1 MFSLSHQSEKQKIYT
16 TTIIGSIANFLLVLL
31 KFVAG
36 FIGNS
41 AAMIADAVHS
51 LSDFVTDVIVIVFVR
66 FAHKPK
72 DELYAYGYGKYET
85 LATAIIGVLLFIVGS
100 GILWDGGWKIYHYF
114 ADDTLPEPHIIAFYM
129 ALVSI
134 AVKELLYRYTAAV
147 GRAVKSQVVVA
158 NAWHHRSDAMS
169 SIGTAVGIGG
179 AIFFGDGFEILDPV
193 AAIVVSFFIMKVA
206 STIDSVTSLA
216 PVSKTKCNG
225 NPLIW
230 HFTLHTPDSLTNGIS
245 VTILFVTF
253 PSLRTPMVCCPD
265 LFFSDLYLLSSALN
279 PSVFLMKSISSSRSM
294 CANRLYPSS
303 NAFSRHF
310 KAFSLSCILE

>member
-114 ADDTLPEPHIIAFYM
+114 ADGTLPEPHIIAFYM

-179 AIFFGDGFEILDPV
+179 AIFFGDGFEILDPI

-206 STIDSVTSLA
+206 IQ
-216 PVSKTKCNG
+216 
-225 NPLIW
+225 LI
-230 HFTLHTPDSLTNGIS
+230 I
-245 VTILFVTF
+245 
-253 PSLRTPMVCCPD
+253 PSLGELLEKSLPEEVQEQIRQIILSYPGVSEPHHLRTRRIGNTYAIDVHLRMDGDMPLRIAHDHV
-265 LFFSDLYLLSSALN
+265 SAIERKIRAAFGMQTHISIHLE
-279 PSVFLMKSISSSRSM
+279 PVKKPKS
-294 CANRLYPSS
+294 N
-303 NAFSRHF
+303 
-310 KAFSLSCILE
+310 

>member
-100 GILWDGGWKIYHYF
+100 GILWNGGWKIYHYF
-114 ADDTLPEPHIIAFYM
+114 ADGTLPEPHIIAFYM

-206 STIDSVTSLA
+206 IQ
-216 PVSKTKCNG
+216 
-225 NPLIW
+225 LI
-230 HFTLHTPDSLTNGIS
+230 I
-245 VTILFVTF
+245 
-253 PSLRTPMVCCPD
+253 PSLGELLEKSLPEEVQEQIRQIILSYPGVSEPHHLRTRRIGNTYAIDVHLRMDGDMPLRIAHDHV
-265 LFFSDLYLLSSALN
+265 SAIERKIRAAFGMQTHISIHLE
-279 PSVFLMKSISSSRSM
+279 PVKKPKS
-294 CANRLYPSS
+294 N
-303 NAFSRHF
+303 
-310 KAFSLSCILE
+310 

>member
-31 KFVAG
+31 KFIAG
-36 FIGNS
+36 FVGNS

-114 ADDTLPEPHIIAFYM
+114 ANGTLPEPHIIAFYM

-206 STIDSVTSLA
+206 IQ
-216 PVSKTKCNG
+216 
-225 NPLIW
+225 LI
-230 HFTLHTPDSLTNGIS
+230 I
-245 VTILFVTF
+245 
-253 PSLRTPMVCCPD
+253 PSLGELLEKSLPEEVQEQIRQIILSYPGVSEPHHLRTRRIGNTYAIDVHLRMDGDMPLRIAHDHV
-265 LFFSDLYLLSSALN
+265 SAIERKIRAAFGMQTHISIHLE
-279 PSVFLMKSISSSRSM
+279 PVKKPKS
-294 CANRLYPSS
+294 N
-303 NAFSRHF
+303 
-310 KAFSLSCILE
+310 